1 MKGIENVTSRSL
13 KMREKGKEEDR
24 REGKVLKK
32 NRPKI
37 HRTTMKISTLLFL
50 TTSAAHTMLT
60 LTIASR
66 LREGASVQMY
76 DSSGKMHAF
85 RSRLAAQKAGMLVGH
100 FPDVDS
106 CHSACEAAKGCG
118 HDQECLCNCCDV
130 GAMENDGCFCF
141 SCGPIGKPITFWSEH
156 HNVNPRSNP
165 LDSSEEPDQC
175 TGSMQ
180 MCGGM
185 FGDTSRGQETQ
196 DQREAR
202 LEKQAKA
209 AAKAK
214 ADMEKKLA
222 EMAKN
227 QQAAEAAQAMANKAI
242 SQLQSVKDDAEE
254 KTKQLE
260 ATTEE
265 VGELENKMKKEQFRR
280 TTKEKEADLLKIQA
294 TEQKSEIETL
304 KQAKKKADEKAV
316 QAKQES
322 ELAEAHAHALAKEVE
337 NGDPANIQVKA
348 DAKLLEAELKR
359 MKDAP
364 IISLGPTDPPKE
376 LNNVQ
381 PFGEQ
386 LLKAETAKNQEKT
399 KDAEVASS
407 ASDASGTAGVENE
420 AATPVAD
427 SSGPAAMM
435 YM

>member
-1 MKGIENVTSRSL
+1 
-13 KMREKGKEEDR
+13 
-24 REGKVLKK
+24 
-32 NRPKI
+32 
-37 HRTTMKISTLLFL
+37 
-50 TTSAAHTMLT
+50 
-60 LTIASR
+60 
-66 LREGASVQMY
+66 
-76 DSSGKMHAF
+76 
-85 RSRLAAQKAGMLVGH
+85 
-100 FPDVDS
+100 
-106 CHSACEAAKGCG
+106 
-118 HDQECLCNCCDV
+118 
-130 GAMENDGCFCF
+130 
-141 SCGPIGKPITFWSEH
+141 
-156 HNVNPRSNP
+156 
-165 LDSSEEPDQC
+165 
-175 TGSMQ
+175 
-180 MCGGM
+180 
-185 FGDTSRGQETQ
+185 
-196 DQREAR
+196 
-202 LEKQAKA
+202 
-209 AAKAK
+209 
-214 ADMEKKLA
+214 MEKKLA